1 MSESSTPKV
10 AEGSWRVRLI
20 VMDGVL
26 VALLGWLLYVVIADR
41 GAARADAEDTT
52 PTPVGEAPLDGSDA
66 APGTAVESPAEQ
78 ATER

>member
-41 GAARADAEDTT
+41 GADRTDAEDTN
-52 PTPVGEAPLDGSDA
+52 PTPVGEAPLEGSDPAPESA
-66 APGTAVESPAEQ
+66 AESPAD
-78 ATER
+78 APDGR